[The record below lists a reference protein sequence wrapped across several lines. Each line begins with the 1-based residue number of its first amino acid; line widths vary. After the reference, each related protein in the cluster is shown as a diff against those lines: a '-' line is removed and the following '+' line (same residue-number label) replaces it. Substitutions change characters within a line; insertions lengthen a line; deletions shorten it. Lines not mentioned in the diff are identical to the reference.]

1 VIGIETDPNSKN
13 VYLSTWT
20 PNLEIDGEEKILSSK
35 KLIDSDLVR
44 DEKGNVMQGELTVNL
59 GHFAQAEKIMR
70 LFPEADTMLTV
81 SVSYAEIAS
90 IVSEGEQEQELQD
103 QATEAGEEEMDAE
116 IYNIRK
122 RKRDSSSEERLLST
136 DEQDWMRREGKAAKK
151 TEAAD
156 RDYPG

>member
-1 VIGIETDPNSKN
+1 
-13 VYLSTWT
+13 
-20 PNLEIDGEEKILSSK
+20 
-35 KLIDSDLVR
+35 
-44 DEKGNVMQGELTVNL
+44 
-59 GHFAQAEKIMR
+59 
-70 LFPEADTMLTV
+70 V
-81 SVSYAEIAS
+81 SVSYTEIAS

-116 IYNIRK
+116 TYNIRK
-122 RKRDSSSEERLLST
+122 RKRDSSSEERLLSA